1 MTETEPPPAERPGA
15 RDRAKVILGIDDSTE
30 DLGLLNLI
38 LMGAG
43 YSFVGAS
50 NPDDAC
56 NLVLRAPPRLI
67 LLDIQMPQANGF
79 ETCQRLR
86 SMPEAQH
93 IPIAF
98 LTARK
103 SRADVKR
110 GLEVGGNDF
119 IIKPFDRDKLL
130 AWVHHWTT
138 RRV

>member
-1 MTETEPPPAERPGA
+1 MSDANAP
-15 RDRAKVILGIDDSTE
+15 RDRAKVVLGIDDSTD

-43 YSFVGAS
+43 YTFVSAN
-50 NPDDAC
+50 NPDDGC

-67 LLDIQMPQANGF
+67 LLDIQMPKVDGF
-79 ETCQRLR
+79 ETCRRLR

-103 SRADVKR
+103 TRDDVKR

-119 IIKPFDRDKLL
+119 IIKPFQRDALL
-130 AWVHHWTT
+130 ARVHHWTN